1 MEKTPIKIY
10 WGNMIF
16 PLILSLVFFVGGP
29 IGTAFV
35 VRYIHK
41 HYFMCDIVAITE
53 TNCYQQTGDSRYGQ
67 QVWTFMD
74 QYYELADNKS
84 GASYG
89 CSVGSCYESCGH
101 YPGKSYSCFYS
112 GSGLYQVGLYPY
124 SYYVF
129 ATIMSVLA
137 IVIPIVMFLLA
148 RYLNKMMNVWNA
160 KEKEIVSDQTNETNA
175 IPDKTNNAV
184 PEKTNNDDDD
194 HINVNSEDGNETSDG
209 SHEST
214 E

>member
-1 MEKTPIKIY
+1 
-10 WGNMIF
+10 
-16 PLILSLVFFVGGP
+16 
-29 IGTAFV
+29 
-35 VRYIHK
+35 
-41 HYFMCDIVAITE
+41 
-53 TNCYQQTGDSRYGQ
+53 
-67 QVWTFMD
+67 
-74 QYYELADNKS
+74 
-84 GASYG
+84 
-89 CSVGSCYESCGH
+89 
-101 YPGKSYSCFYS
+101 
-112 GSGLYQVGLYPY
+112 
-124 SYYVF
+124 
-129 ATIMSVLA
+129 MSVLA